1 MAFSKCDMSFTTS
14 VSSINQLILAF
25 YIPNQL
31 CMAASY
37 EDVQLNISHAVALR
51 IKENHT
57 VRQESC
63 PVLNLGIVI
72 M

>member
-1 MAFSKCDMSFTTS
+1 MQHWLPRMRINISILHTKPAMQHWLPRMS
-14 VSSINQLILAF
+14 N
-25 YIPNQL
+25 
-31 CMAASY
+31 
-37 EDVQLNISHAVALR
+37 DVQLNISHAVALR

-63 PVLNLGIVI
+63 PLLNLGIVI